1 MPRTRGGRGTSAP
14 LLVLCAV
21 AALLDVGLTACGR
34 GGGDGERPEAS
45 SATSTTS
52 PAPVSPARPAPAP
65 GVETDV
71 AARANTSRPAGARA
85 PILWLG
91 LDGLDWELLDRLV
104 ADGRMP
110 NWKRLTDRG
119 WTARLMSFSP
129 PLSPIVWTSIATG
142 VGPEIHRVLD
152 FQEVDPASGERVP
165 ISGRSRAV
173 PAIWNVASSAGAS
186 VGVVGWWATH
196 PAEEVNGFFVSD
208 RASPILFE
216 GLPRAGVAYP
226 AALSA
231 GLEQVLARDGVVSDA
246 ELARFVEVPAS
257 EIHRIRAGG
266 AGLEDPIVALS
277 RIVASTRVQQRIGRD
292 LYDRNRPDLMMLY
305 FEGTDAIGHVFAPY
319 VAPRLSCVSESDFAK
334 YRRAADDY
342 YALIDT
348 VIGQWMRRA
357 DEDGAT
363 LIVNSDHGF
372 RWGPGARDGE
382 KDDRPCETAGL
393 RAGGA
398 AYWHRLEGVLAAY
411 GARVRRGGGEKQSRG
426 SASVFDLAPT
436 VCALEALPV
445 DRQMGGRVLRDAFPD
460 AKPPER
466 KAVFDAIAVRRV
478 EAEPATRTEAGE
490 YAARLR
496 ALGYLSGGEATRL
509 TPPGGDRPGPT
520 EKGWH
525 NLGLYLRDTRKDLRA
540 AEAAFRKALEMQP
553 NSAADRVAL
562 AGVFRDR
569 GDDSLAI
576 DWMFQSL
583 AAGHADPEGTILRWY
598 VTYDEEGKHARA
610 REVLERGS
618 REYPASEAIARE
630 VGLLRYRARDC
641 RGAWDSVA
649 RFAPASQTPDT
660 LNVLALFQGCL
671 GRRDE
676 AIAYFERSLAIK
688 PDQPAVTR
696 SLEGLR
702 RQ

>member
-1 MPRTRGGRGTSAP
+1 MPPARAGSRTRALVLLFCLFFLFGALSAGTGCRRGAEAPSATGAPSAQASPTHPASAP
-14 LLVLCAV
+14 GIEAD
-21 AALLDVGLTACGR
+21 DVPT
-34 GGGDGERPEAS
+34 
-45 SATSTTS
+45 
-52 PAPVSPARPAPAP
+52 
-65 GVETDV
+65 
-71 AARANTSRPAGARA
+71 RANTRRPAGGRA

-110 NWKRLTDRG
+110 NWKRLTGEG

-142 VGPEIHRVLD
+142 VGPEVHRVLD

-173 PAIWNVASSAGAS
+173 PAIWNLASSAGAS

-226 AALSA
+226 AALSP
-231 GLEQVLARDGVVSDA
+231 GLEQVLARDGVVSDE
-246 ELARFVEVPAS
+246 ELARFVDVPAS
-257 EIHRIRAGG
+257 EIHRVRAGG
-266 AGLEDPIVALS
+266 AGLEDPIAALS

-292 LYDRNRPDLMMLY
+292 LYDRNLPDLMMLY

-319 VAPRLSCVSESDFAK
+319 VAPRLACVSESDFAK

-342 YALIDT
+342 YALIDE

-372 RWGPGARDGE
+372 RWGA
-382 KDDRPCETAGL
+382 DRPCETAGL

-411 GARVRRGGGEKQSRG
+411 GARVARGGGARVRRGGGKESRG

-436 VCALEALPV
+436 VCALASLPV
-445 DRQMGGRVLRDAFPD
+445 DRRMGGRVLREAFPD
-460 AKPPER
+460 ARTPER
-466 KAVFDAIAVRRV
+466 KVLFDAIAVRRV
-478 EAEPATRTEAGE
+478 AAEPATRTEAGE

-509 TPPGGDRPGPT
+509 APPGGDRPGPT

-553 NSAADRVAL
+553 NSAADKVAL
-562 AGVFRDR
+562 AGVYRDR
-569 GDDSLAI
+569 GDDPQAI
-576 DWMFQSL
+576 DWLFQSL

-598 VTYDEEGKHARA
+598 VAYDEEGKHARA
-610 REVLERGS
+610 REVLDRGS
-618 REYPASEAIARE
+618 RAYPASEAIARE
-630 VGLLRYRARDC
+630 VGLLHYRARDC

-660 LNVLALFQGCL
+660 LNVMALFQGCL

-696 SLEGLR
+696 SIEGLR
-702 RQ
+702 RP